1 MRIDR
6 IVKRWDEFADD
17 TVMVGVFDADI
28 GDLRKRMGE
37 RGIPFTILA
46 DGDYEL
52 FTRHGVEKSFLR
64 FVWEPSDPPDI
75 LTRNAKGIF
84 SYDAVDLKDVYYPG
98 GHSHWG
104 RWEDRGGALLS
115 GHSRPFT
122 GGQAY
127 PFLKRR
133 MILPFSC
140 SYPSQDVPNSDYPY
154 DEDRRGPIARIS
166 TVPSL
171 GVKQAPIAPR

>member
-1 MRIDR
+1 MPVFSLPALDGSQFDLSAVRGKRVIFTFFRFSSCPFCNVRIDR

-64 FVWEPSDPPDI
+64 FVW
-75 LTRNAKGIF
+75 
-84 SYDAVDLKDVYYPG
+84 
-98 GHSHWG
+98 
-104 RWEDRGGALLS
+104 GALRS
-115 GHSRPFT
+115 P
-122 GGQAY
+122 
-127 PFLKRR
+127 
-133 MILPFSC
+133 
-140 SYPSQDVPNSDYPY
+140 
-154 DEDRRGPIARIS
+154 
-166 TVPSL
+166 
-171 GVKQAPIAPR
+171 